1 MATHNIMLIGKT
13 GHGKSSTAN
22 TLVGSKVFKSSGSSS
37 STTKEIQYAT
47 TTIDGHHIRV
57 VDSPGMKDT
66 ADHTSDSAKAI
77 DYMRRALKTCD
88 NRIHLFL
95 FVFKY
100 GVKFTSEEIEAIR
113 TFYLN
118 GNNKTKFLPKCAVLF
133 TNGAEFD
140 LDNADRVDFQVW
152 CKQQRELMAVL
163 LRDVQYRA
171 ILFENKRVTIER
183 KEKQR
188 RDVIQMAQQVTA
200 TAGPYTNREF
210 EAAVDAYEKVD
221 KCCCVM

>member
-1 MATHNIMLIGKT
+1 MLIGKT

-77 DYMRRALKTCD
+77 DYMRRALDICE

-100 GVKFTSEEIEAIR
+100 GGKFTSEEIEAVR

-118 GNNKTKFLPKCAVLF
+118 GHNKKKFLPKCAVLV
-133 TNGAEFD
+133 TNGDDFD
-140 LDNADRVDFQVW
+140 IDDEVDVSFDTW
-152 CKQQRELMAVL
+152 CRQQKDLMGVVL
-163 LRDVQYRA
+163 KDVNYRA
-171 ILFENKRVTIER
+171 ILFENKRAPRAGQNSKVM
-183 KEKQR
+183 
-188 RDVIQMAQQVTA
+188 QMAINVCA
-200 TAGPYTNREF
+200 NDGPFTKDDF
-210 EAAVDAYEKVD
+210 EKAVEAYEHID
-221 KCCCVM
+221 KCCNIL